1 MFIYGFPNG
10 IPNPITI
17 KDGGTLQNEEYFH
30 ALLNEDKILENPLY
44 FLLKD
49 QNGSKATQELYRKS
63 PENVKNEIFNKI
75 KSEIKNLSLGKFTN
89 YFIKLIIKDNDKE
102 KIDIIYNSLKEDII
116 EMSSD
121 LCGTYVLQ
129 ELIPKLDENKI
140 EELSN
145 IFVNKLNQCL
155 NFVKLV
161 LNKNFNHVLQLFIKK
176 QQMEKNSIIC
186 DKIIEQFNTF
196 SKNKYGCFIIEALLT
211 NCNNESYEKI
221 YKKTNENFN
230 ELIKDE
236 IGNYLIL
243 FFLENKKNDEIYQ
256 NLKGNVFNF
265 SQDKY
270 AVNSI
275 ERAVEKGNENQRKNI
290 IEEILNSKEKINEE
304 DYLIYLCK
312 HDFGNYVVQH
322 FLKYSDETTRNN
334 LIEKIK
340 SGLEINSIN
349 PNDELNDVINKII
362 ELNRKKKK
370 LKSLSFLE
378 INNNYFYY

>member
-1 MFIYGFPNG
+1 M
-10 IPNPITI
+10 T
-17 KDGGTLQNEEYFH
+17 K
-30 ALLNEDKILENPLY
+30 K
-44 FLLKD
+44 
-49 QNGSKATQELYRKS
+49 
-63 PENVKNEIFNKI
+63 
-75 KSEIKNLSLGKFTN
+75 
-89 YFIKLIIKDNDKE
+89 
-102 KIDIIYNSLKEDII
+102 KIDIIYNSLKEEII
-116 EMSSD
+116 EISSD
-121 LCGTYVLQ
+121 LCGTYVVQ
-129 ELIPKLDENKI
+129 ELIPILDENKI

-155 NFVKLV
+155 NFGKLV
-161 LNKNFNHVLQLFIKK
+161 LNENFNHVLQLFIKK

-322 FLKYSDETTRNN
+322 FLKYSDKTTRNN

-362 ELNRKKKK
+362 ELNRKKK
-370 LKSLSFLE
+370 E
-378 INNNYFYY
+378 T